1 MDHRIVV
8 LKGGRLIDGRGG
20 PPLDNSLVLIKNER
34 IEAVGRVESL
44 NIPKDAEVVDA
55 AGMTVMPGL
64 IDAHV
69 HLIGIK
75 NMNPLTW
82 VIEPPVL
89 RGMRSVFD
97 VWKLV
102 DCGFTT
108 VRDCA
113 NPNGLYLK
121 KAIEEGSIVGPRIV
135 SCGLMIT
142 QTGGHG
148 DVAHFLPVEWLH
160 HRGIARIADGVD
172 ECRKAAREQLREG
185 ADFLKL
191 SSTGGVMSEKDL
203 PTSSQYTIE
212 EIKAV
217 VDEARHVGI
226 KTASHAQGTRGIKN
240 ALYAGVDTIEHG
252 FYLDDEA
259 IELMVKQNAFLTPT
273 LAIVEAIVTK
283 GARAGVPEVSL
294 NKARSVQEAQ
304 HRSFEKACKA
314 GVKIACGTDYLSD
327 PFMGP
332 MGENAIELELM
343 VKAGRSPMDVIVS
356 ATKINAEALG
366 LEHRIGTLEP
376 GKWADMIIVKGDP
389 LKNISLLKDKTNL
402 VSVYKG
408 GVRMPRLPQ

>member
-1 MDHRIVV
+1 MDHIVV
-8 LKGGRLIDGRGG
+8 IKGGRLIDGNGG
-20 PPLDNSLVLIKNER
+20 PPLDNSLVWIKNQA
-34 IEAVGRVESL
+34 IEVVGRAESTRF
-44 NIPKDAEVVDA
+44 PKEAEVVD
-55 AGMTVMPGL
+55 GTGLTVMPGL

-75 NMNPLTW
+75 SMNPLTW
-82 VIEPPVL
+82 VIEPPGL
-89 RGMRSVFD
+89 RGMRSVMD
-97 VWKLV
+97 VWRLI

-113 NPNGLYLK
+113 NPNSFYLK
-121 KAIEEGSIVGPRIV
+121 GAIEEGSIIGPRIV
-135 SCGLMIT
+135 CCGAMIT

-203 PTSSQYTIE
+203 PTSSQYSME
-212 EIKAV
+212 EIRAI
-217 VDEARHVGI
+217 VDEARNVGI

-240 ALYAGVDTIEHG
+240 ALLAGVDTIEHG
-252 FYLDDEA
+252 FYLDDDA
-259 IELMVKQNAFLTPT
+259 IEMMVKQGSFLTPT
-273 LAIVEAIVTK
+273 LSIVEAIVTK

-294 NKARSVQEAQ
+294 KKARSVQEAQ

-314 GVKIACGTDYLSD
+314 GVRIACGTDYLSD

-356 ATKINAEALG
+356 ATKVNAEALG
-366 LEHRIGTLEP
+366 LDSKLGTLEP
-376 GKWADMIIVKGDP
+376 GKLADLIVVRGDP
-389 LKNISLLKDKTNL
+389 SKNISLLRDRANV
-402 VSVYKG
+402 VSIYKG
-408 GVRMPRLPQ
+408 GIKMPRLP